1 VKQLDARTASDL
13 EWDDLKQRLS
23 REAVG
28 ASVSERLLNLGPF
41 KRIDDALHELHRT
54 KEYLTCRQ
62 NGESIPRL
70 DYDEI
75 HREIK
80 LMAVAQA
87 QLEPES
93 FFKLKRASVMCN
105 QLVRFFKPLRSE
117 YPLLAELV
125 GQMHYTKDIVNAIDK
140 VFNERGIIRDQASP
154 ELAEIRRD
162 IRSLRQKINHQFDRE
177 IRKLRAAGMLAE
189 TDETFIHERRV
200 LAVESSFKRK
210 VSGHI
215 LGSSKSGAV
224 TFIEPEANL
233 LANSELDGR
242 RDDERREIARIL
254 RALTAELQGHLPLIS
269 LYQHVLSELDFV
281 QAKVRLALAM
291 DADLPQISK
300 TSHIELI
307 DAYHPILLL
316 KNKQSGASTIP
327 QTLRMDP
334 QQRMLVISGPNAG
347 GKSITLKTVGLL
359 QIMWQCGLMIPAKPE
374 STMSFFQQIL
384 SDIGDHQSIENQLST
399 YSSRLKTMKTFLE
412 QANRK
417 TLLLLDEFGTGSDPE
432 LGGAL
437 AEVFFEELYR
447 KKCFAV
453 ITTHYGNIKIK
464 ADQLPNAINGCMLFD
479 RKSLAP
485 LYRLD
490 MGAPGSSFT
499 FEVAQIN
506 GIPMDLVERAKRNL
520 KRGTVRMD
528 ELLSRLQKEKASL
541 GQLRKSL
548 EEETSAARKM
558 EREFKDRLDVLREKQ
573 ERLSE
578 KSSEQNDWVVKG
590 KKLEQ
595 FVEKYGRKG
604 KARETLEEV
613 RRYLAMERDKK
624 RDKAKKKQATARSKT
639 AKTPAQKAPKMK
651 RHLDLIQVGSQVKMD
666 GSNLKME
673 VIALEDGM
681 ATLSYGSMKTKVELS
696 RLVYMD
702 PRKA

>member
-1 VKQLDARTASDL
+1 
-13 EWDDLKQRLS
+13 
-23 REAVG
+23 
-28 ASVSERLLNLGPF
+28 
-41 KRIDDALHELHRT
+41 
-54 KEYLTCRQ
+54 
-62 NGESIPRL
+62 
-70 DYDEI
+70 
-75 HREIK
+75 
-80 LMAVAQA
+80 
-87 QLEPES
+87 
-93 FFKLKRASVMCN
+93 
-105 QLVRFFKPLRSE
+105 
-117 YPLLAELV
+117 
-125 GQMHYTKDIVNAIDK
+125 
-140 VFNERGIIRDQASP
+140 
-154 ELAEIRRD
+154 
-162 IRSLRQKINHQFDRE
+162 
-177 IRKLRAAGMLAE
+177 
-189 TDETFIHERRV
+189 
-200 LAVESSFKRK
+200 
-210 VSGHI
+210 
-215 LGSSKSGAV
+215 
-224 TFIEPEANL
+224 
-233 LANSELDGR
+233 
-242 RDDERREIARIL
+242 
-254 RALTAELQGHLPLIS
+254 
-269 LYQHVLSELDFV
+269 
-281 QAKVRLALAM
+281 
-291 DADLPQISK
+291 
-300 TSHIELI
+300 
-307 DAYHPILLL
+307 
-316 KNKQSGASTIP
+316 
-327 QTLRMDP
+327 
-334 QQRMLVISGPNAG
+334 
-347 GKSITLKTVGLL
+347 
-359 QIMWQCGLMIPAKPE
+359 
-374 STMSFFQQIL
+374 MSFFQQIL

-558 EREFKDRLDVLREKQ
+558 EREFKERLDVLREKQ

-639 AKTPAQKAPKMK
+639 SKTPAQKAPKMK